1 MTNEEVVEVLKEIT
15 DCYGEESMPK
25 YIVLNDGTVYFY
37 KKDEDRYAVCEQ
49 TPPIQEGIRATE
61 GSK

>member
-15 DCYGEESMPK
+15 DCYGEEFMPK